1 MKDFLLTGNV
11 RIFGEMESRP
21 VYRAA
26 ERFYRDVKKTLEAGT
41 AGGSRIYIDCSHC
54 MEEEAW
60 EIRVSES
67 DIQIHTSSDLGLVY
81 AFHYLSEKYLGI
93 RPFWFWLDQKI
104 GTKTASVIYSASY
117 IIALLLLIFAK
128 LPIFTYIAIV
138 FVGLGIGG
146 LLNLMPSMVIS
157 V

>member
-41 AGGSRIYIDCSHC
+41 AGVSRIYFDCSHC

-81 AFHYLSEKYLGI
+81 AC
-93 RPFWFWLDQKI
+93 
-104 GTKTASVIYSASY
+104 
-117 IIALLLLIFAK
+117 LLYTSDAADEL
-128 LPIFTYIAIV
+128 
-138 FVGLGIGG
+138 
-146 LLNLMPSMVIS
+146 
-157 V
+157 